1 MLKLKWVGA
10 SDRDAAG
17 GRHLTLASAVMRP
30 ISAEQAADR
39 EMSLR
44 CGYGSD
50 VRHLRP
56 SACAPLLAPLC
67 LRPLCLRPLCP
78 LLTAH
83 CSPLTA
89 LNSPLTTLCSPLSCC
104 SQEQGREFEAEHTW
118 CRLAVAVGG
127 LGWQEQLE
135 AGKCSV

>member
-56 SACAPLLAPLC
+56 SACAPLLATSLLATSLPSSD
-67 LRPLCLRPLCP
+67 RS

-83 CSPLTA
+83 RSQ
-89 LNSPLTTLCSPLSCC
+89 LS
-104 SQEQGREFEAEHTW
+104 SHYS
-118 CRLAVAVGG
+118 LLSAVLLLSGAR
-127 LGWQEQLE
+127 
-135 AGKCSV
+135 AGVRG